1 MNLRAVPPDTLPGGV
16 NMAVDYHLTVGLDPG
31 EGPICRFY
39 RWSSPTV
46 TAGRTVP
53 EDAAMSAARAHPG
66 ASLFRRP
73 TGGGVVFHADQLS
86 FSVIW
91 PRTLP
96 ALRDLRESYMSLHLV
111 LKEALAGCGVPVV
124 QAAGPAPGRGVFCAA
139 SVERGDLTSESGQKV
154 AGGAQWRAA
163 GAVLYQGHL
172 WLPETPGI
180 EQAVARRL
188 GDYLGLPAVDWT
200 LPAHITQRAR
210 EEQRRW
216 EIPAP

>member
-1 MNLRAVPPDTLPGGV
+1 MNLRAVPSDTLPGGV
-16 NMAVDYHLTVGLDPG
+16 NMAVDYHLAAGFEPG

-39 RWSSPTV
+39 RWSGPTV

-53 EDAAMSAARAHPG
+53 EDAALSAARAHPG

-96 ALRDLRESYMSLHLV
+96 ALRDLRQSYMSLHLV

-124 QAAGPAPGRGVFCAA
+124 QAAGPAPGRRRHHSSPPPPGC
-139 SVERGDLTSESGQKV
+139 GG
-154 AGGAQWRAA
+154 AGGRDA
-163 GAVLYQGHL
+163 GGFGGGHERSSAGPASTH
-172 WLPETPGI
+172 LPPSSF
-180 EQAVARRL
+180 RL
-188 GDYLGLPAVDWT
+188 GPMLWRVKVRPLH
-200 LPAHITQRAR
+200 L
-210 EEQRRW
+210 
-216 EIPAP
+216 